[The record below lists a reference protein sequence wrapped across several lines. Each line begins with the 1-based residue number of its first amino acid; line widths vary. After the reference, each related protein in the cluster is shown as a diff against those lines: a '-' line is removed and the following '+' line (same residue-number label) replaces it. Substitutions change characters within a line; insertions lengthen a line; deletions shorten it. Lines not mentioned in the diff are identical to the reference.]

1 MERRMTTNT
10 MVAAPNATP
19 EEKKARNDDACSTA
33 ETFVGLYYERLDSK
47 RHLVGKFCSFNH
59 NDNEPK
65 VTMKPTFQD
74 SWMVS
79 RVKS

>member
-1 MERRMTTNT
+1 MTTNT

-47 RHLVGKFCSFNH
+47 RHLVGKLCPFNL
-59 NDNEPK
+59 NYNE
-65 VTMKPTFQD
+65 
-74 SWMVS
+74 SRIVS
-79 RVKS
+79 IVYS